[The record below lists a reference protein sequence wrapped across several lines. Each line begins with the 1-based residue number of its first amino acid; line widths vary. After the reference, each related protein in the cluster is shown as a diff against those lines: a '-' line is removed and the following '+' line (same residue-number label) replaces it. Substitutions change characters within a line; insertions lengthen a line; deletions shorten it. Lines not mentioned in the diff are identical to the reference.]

1 MTDDCIFCKIA
12 NQQIPVELVYKG
24 EQVVAFRDINPKA
37 PVHLLIIPKKHI
49 PGVLHLTDA
58 DADIVGKLFE
68 AAAQLARQQGVAESG
83 FRLVVNSGPDAG
95 QSVPHLHVHLL
106 GGRELGWPPG

>member
-1 MTDDCIFCKIA
+1 MSDCIFCKIA
-12 NQQIPVELVYKG
+12 NQDIPVELVYNG
-24 EQVVAFRDINPKA
+24 ELVVAFRDINPKA
-37 PVHLLIIPKKHI
+37 PVHILIIPKKHI
-49 PGVLHLTDA
+49 PGVLHLTDT
-58 DADIVGKLFE
+58 DADIVGELFQV
-68 AAAQLARQQGVAESG
+68 AAQLARQEGIAESG